1 MTRFSAWNVIKNG
14 FTGQKG
20 WSRQWRDPQPKS
32 HYDIVIVGGGL
43 HGLATAYYLAKN
55 FNLKKI
61 AVLEKGWIGGGN
73 AGRNTT
79 IIRSNYMLKGNREFY
94 EHSLRLW
101 ENLSHELNYNVMF
114 SQRSHISLYHTASA
128 LDAAARRYNI
138 MRQSG
143 SDAEIW
149 SRNEIKNKI
158 PHLNYADDARFPI
171 YGALVQRRAG
181 TARHDA
187 VAWGYARAAD
197 MLGVDIIQ
205 QCEVTS
211 IKRKAQ
217 KVSSLH
223 TSRGQIKTGKVAFAV
238 AGNTSRLWQMA
249 ELGNLPIESHKLQAF
264 VTEPIKPL
272 LDHVVV
278 FGVGGAH
285 FYISQSDKGGMVFG
299 GDIDWY
305 KSYAQ
310 KGNLPIVQDVAECA
324 LSLMPCLGRVKLLR
338 HWSGVVDM
346 SMDGSFFMCK
356 TPLENLYLNAGW
368 NYGGFKA
375 SPASG
380 WYFADLIANDRPDE
394 VILNHDLERFRR
406 GYHIDESGAG
416 SDPKLHG

>member
-223 TSRGQIKTGKVAFAV
+223 TSKGQIKTGKVAFAV

-324 LSLMPCLGRVKLLR
+324 LSLLPCLGRVKLLR

-380 WYFADLIANDRPDE
+380 WHFADLIANDRPDE